1 MGEDKKWSQTLP
13 NPLPFVPDDCD
24 EGESLDPNDSDQKR
38 DLLRDHTTEH
48 ARPRRLEDEGQSGG

>member
-1 MGEDKKWSQTLP
+1 MDEDKKQREVFPSASA
-13 NPLPFVPDDCD
+13 FIPDDCD

-38 DLLRDHTTEH
+38 DLLRDHTTVH